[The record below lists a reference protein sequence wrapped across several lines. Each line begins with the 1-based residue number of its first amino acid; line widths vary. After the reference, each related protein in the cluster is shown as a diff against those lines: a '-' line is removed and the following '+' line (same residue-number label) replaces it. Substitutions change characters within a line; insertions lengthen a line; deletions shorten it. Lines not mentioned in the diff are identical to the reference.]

1 MTRKSQQAKIDEA
14 ARRFANFTGINGVDV
29 EAAHIPDQDDV
40 FVVIG
45 RCEAIAYR
53 AERDGEI
60 HSYQH
65 EFRPESQPLL
75 AASFDGKRLY
85 LLEGDYEFTS
95 HGIEDR

>member
-1 MTRKSQQAKIDEA
+1 MGRSRQSKIDEA
-14 ARRFANFTGINGVDV
+14 ARRFSHFTGINGIDV
-29 EAAHIPDQDDV
+29 EAINIPAQDDV

-45 RCEAIAYR
+45 RCEAIAYS
-53 AERDGEI
+53 AERDGEV

-75 AASFDGKRLY
+75 AVSFDGLRLY
-85 LLEGDYEFTS
+85 LLEGNYEFTS